1 MSSALISQISKLGFN
16 VSQEWLDACI
26 EFCQSQIPAPTA
38 QALLNAVIEQW
49 MNADISVEGT
59 QAGPQ
64 IQRTFSQDVPKG
76 PPLEGKFCLQVNMT
90 ATSPYQACTNLPLN
104 KYERISV

>member
-49 MNADISVEGT
+49 MNADISVEDT

-90 ATSPYQACTNLPLN
+90 ATSPYQACTNLSLSLQPW
-104 KYERISV
+104 KM